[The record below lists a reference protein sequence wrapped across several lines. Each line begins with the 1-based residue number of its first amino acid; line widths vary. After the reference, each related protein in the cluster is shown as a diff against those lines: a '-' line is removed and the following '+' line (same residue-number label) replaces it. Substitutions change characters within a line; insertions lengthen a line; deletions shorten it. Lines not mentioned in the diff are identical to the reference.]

1 MSKAIFFASDFHLGL
16 DTAEQTSQEREKK
29 IIQWMSSILEEAE
42 ALYLLGDL
50 FDYWFEYTAVIPKGY
65 VRFLAKIAEF
75 TDRGIP
81 VHVFTGNHDM
91 WMFDYLVTEL
101 GVQLHRQPIEVTL
114 HHKRFLLGHGDG
126 LGPGDHG
133 YKFIKKV
140 FASPINQ
147 WLYARLHPNLGVPL
161 MKYFSQQSSDKQ
173 NDHFAGPEKEWLTI
187 YAEERLRDEHFDY
200 FIFGH
205 RHLTIDHTLSNG
217 RSRYLNCGDWLS
229 YDSYIKYDQ
238 TGLKLLTY
246 SP

>member
-50 FDYWFEYTAVIPKGY
+50 FDYWFEYASVIPKGY

-81 VHVFTGNHDM
+81 VHVLTGNHDM

-173 NDHFAGPEKEWLTI
+173 DDHFDGPEKEWLTI
-187 YAEERLRDEHFDY
+187 YAEERLRQEYFDY